1 MPGFHQI
8 PTCVETFYLL
18 SLQSY
23 FRNIC
28 HDIYLFF
35 SQRAWTFI
43 IFWLLV
49 AFWCCKFWRFVFC
62 VTSKENTYIGS
73 KHSVSFRV
81 GTPPPLFWENPLFLM
96 QILEITPPPLP
107 PSFREPSKL
116 VHAKCMENYTMN
128 ELHSLLY

>member
-62 VTSKENTYIGS
+62 VTSKENIYIGS

-96 QILEITPPPLP
+96 QILEITPPLP

-116 VHAKCMENYTMN
+116 VHANCMENFKMK